1 MKQFKQ
7 PEFFYEE
14 THEGLTNGM
23 PFMRIENEETIP
35 GAIFIAAVSNFENKN
50 KEQEN
55 EDEVCEITMQMYVNS
70 EVLKSA
76 LSEEEYNKVRKYL
89 GLAPLKEAIAKK

>member
-23 PFMRIENEETIP
+23 PFMRIENDETIP
-35 GAIFIAAVSNFENKN
+35 GALFVAAVSNFENKN

-55 EDEVCEITMQMYVNS
+55 EEEVCEITMQMYVNS
-70 EVLKSA
+70 EILKVV
-76 LSEEEYNKVRKYL
+76 LSEEDYDNVRKAL
-89 GLAPLKEAIAKK
+89 GLKPLKEAIEKN